1 MGLFSGIG
9 KGLDKALEDNTDK
22 QKRAEEMQRIM
33 SGQPAKQKE
42 EPKEIKTFSDLLTP
56 QAAAAPAIQ
65 P

>member
-9 KGLDKALEDNTDK
+9 KGLDKALEDNTEK

-56 QAAAAPAIQ
+56 
-65 P
+65 